1 MAIRIDKH
9 TPARLLLGL
18 ALLNLV
24 LLLAELAFNLLSA
37 GIPW

>member
-1 MAIRIDKH
+1 MDRRIDAR
-9 TPARLLLGL
+9 TPARLLLVI

-24 LLLAELAFNLLSA
+24 VLLGELAFNVLNA

>member
-1 MAIRIDKH
+1 MAKRLDER
-9 TPARLLLGL
+9 TPARLLLVI

-24 LLLAELAFNLLSA
+24 VLLGELAFNVLNA